1 MPGLSL
7 VKYGSLSTIK
17 TPDETRGDIRETFGK
32 WRSVEEFD
40 ILPRDPATEG
50 STVEF
55 WVRGEKRT
63 LTCTRFLGYRT
74 NMRAVYLTLE
84 ALRKAEERG
93 ILRELVEAAA
103 GFLEAPKGGRS
114 KRPWFEVLA
123 VSPVSPLV
131 VAAAAYKALAK
142 KAHPDGGGSDELMA
156 ELNQA
161 LEDAEKERGE

>member
-1 MPGLSL
+1 MST
-7 VKYGSLSTIK
+7 YGNMSTRK
-17 TPDETRGDIRETFGK
+17 SPDETRGDIRETFRK

-40 ILPRDPATEG
+40 IVPRDPATDG

-55 WVRGEKRT
+55 WVRGDKRT
-63 LTCTRFLGYRT
+63 LTCTRFYSYRV
-74 NMRAVYLTLE
+74 NIRAVYLTLE

-93 ILRELVEAAA
+93 ILRELVAAAA
-103 GFLEAPKGGRS
+103 GFLEAPKGERA

-123 VSPVSPLV
+123 VTSTSPIEV
-131 VAAAAYKALAK
+131 VKAAYKALSR

>member
-1 MPGLSL
+1 MST
-7 VKYGSLSTIK
+7 YGNLSTQK
-17 TPDETRGDIRETFGK
+17 SASDTRGDIRETFRK
-32 WRSVEEFD
+32 WRSVEEFEV
-40 ILPRDPATEG
+40 LPRDPATEG

-63 LTCTRFLGYRT
+63 LTCDRFYGYH
-74 NMRAVYLTLE
+74 NNIRAVYLTLE

-93 ILRELVEAAA
+93 ILRELVSAAA
-103 GFLEAPKGGRS
+103 GFLEAPKGERA

-123 VSPVSPLV
+123 VSPTAPIEV
-131 VAAAAYKALAK
+131 VKVAYGALSK
-142 KAHPDGGGSDELMA
+142 KAHPDVGGSDELMA